1 MIPTTCLVWS
11 PLSLEEQGQEE
22 DPRILRPTP
31 PWVQGGVSS
40 PLLANNRSESPS
52 RQQRA
57 CAARGDCRR
66 LTIKGVG
73 LPWGSC
79 SWLPWLLS
87 PNPACSITLA
97 AGTRPKREDCALREL
112 VLRQS
117 SACRCPLAGS
127 LPSLPGVSVQGQTFQ
142 EKAWSEKAWA
152 CHLTGSAV
160 RQTKAVAATPAALGT
175 STPGPPLPL
184 L

>member
-11 PLSLEEQGQEE
+11 PLSLEGAGGREGRS
-22 DPRILRPTP
+22 PVLRPTP

-40 PLLANNRSESPS
+40 PLLANNRSESPL

-57 CAARGDCRR
+57 CAAQGTAGRAHHPGC
-66 LTIKGVG
+66 GPCPG
-73 LPWGSC
+73 GAAAGC
-79 SWLPWLLS
+79 PWLRS

-117 SACRCPLAGS
+117 SACRCPLAQLCCPPSWGS
-127 LPSLPGVSVQGQTFQ
+127 QCKDRLFRKKPGLKKRGPVTSQ
-142 EKAWSEKAWA
+142 EVLSGRPK
-152 CHLTGSAV
+152 
-160 RQTKAVAATPAALGT
+160 P
-175 STPGPPLPL
+175 
-184 L
+184 